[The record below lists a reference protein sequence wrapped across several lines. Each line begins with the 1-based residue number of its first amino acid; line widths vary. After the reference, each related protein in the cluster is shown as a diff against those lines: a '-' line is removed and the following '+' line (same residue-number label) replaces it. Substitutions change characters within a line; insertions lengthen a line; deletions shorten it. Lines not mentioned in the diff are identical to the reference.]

1 MEKASEENMAS
12 IEKILQGLYAILG
25 DVKGNRE

>member
-1 MEKASEENMAS
+1 MEKASEENMAL
-12 IEKILQGLYAILG
+12 IEKNLQGLYAILG